1 MRSRRDVLRTGAGV
15 AGTGL
20 VASLAGCSEIPVA
33 GSYFDDGLDYTE
45 WAYDPEALNEETIS
59 ITLMDVTAVLAADE
73 VTDKGGLRDEITS
86 NYSGELAAD
95 DVDAVLDVGQTEIL
109 AGSFDGSEVVD
120 AVELSE
126 DGSYEDFDFYADDEA
141 EENAL
146 VATDGDALLKS
157 NPYEL
162 LDFGPREELEHL
174 IDTRNGDADRFV
186 DVNDDFERV
195 RDEIGTEIYLSVSG
209 RTESSAEDAADD
221 SIVASGTSAEIDGAE
236 TLGRYVLLY
245 KDEDGIDLEKIES
258 EFEETKQEGVE
269 LNDIS
274 RSGRMV
280 ILELTVPTAAFL

>member
-1 MRSRRDVLRTGAGV
+1 MQSRRDVLRTGAGA
-15 AGTGL
+15 AGAGL
-20 VASLAGCSEIPVA
+20 AASLAGCSEIPVV
-33 GSYFDDGLDYTE
+33 GSYFDGDLDYAE
-45 WAYDPEALNEETIS
+45 WAYDPDTLETETMS
-59 ITLMDVTAVLAADE
+59 ATLMDVAAILSADE
-73 VTDKGGLRDEITS
+73 VTDKGDLRDELTS
-86 NYSGELAAD
+86 NYSGELVAD

-146 VATDGDALLKS
+146 FATDGVALLKS
-157 NPYEL
+157 NPYDL
-162 LDFGPREELEHL
+162 LDFGPREELELL
-174 IDTRNGDADRFV
+174 IDTHNGDADRFV
-186 DVNDDFERV
+186 DVNDDFQRMS
-195 RDEIGTEIYLSVSG
+195 DEIGAKQYLSVSS

-221 SIVASGTSAEIDGAE
+221 SVVASGTSAEIDGAE

-245 KDEDGIDLEKIES
+245 KNEDGIDLEKIES